1 MAAPRVLK
9 NVLKKV
15 EDLRFSPEDYI
26 SAAMKASID
35 GIAIINIDTTYRFV
49 NEAYAKIY
57 GYGSPDELIGR
68 SWHLLHPSEEV
79 LRIRDVVTPI
89 SRRERH
95 WKGESTGLRKDGSRF
110 PQEVSIT
117 QISSSDEAGVMSVV
131 RDITVRKQLEE
142 RALLCSSISKIL
154 MESMDYEE
162 ILKRCANLSIP
173 SFADACVITLGD
185 RSGLIEKVAVG
196 ANRELSIFSSL
207 LADLPFKISQ
217 KHCHKHV
224 LDTQSLEFI
233 RHVTPEILA
242 GLFPDPALR
251 QEFEDLEIVSYIVT
265 PLCVRNRFLGA
276 VGFFRTKWRDPS
288 FFQDHFDE
296 HDVELAQDLT
306 VRMALAVDNA
316 SLLRETQSAV
326 SAREDLMASVSHD
339 LKSPLS
345 SISVSAEMINRIAQ
359 GNSESAK
366 FIKLSE
372 AIRVSVDRMMTL
384 IRELLEIEK
393 IRGGTVSVERKLIR
407 ADELIEGA
415 LLVFESLAKQKGIQV
430 VQNFPSRPIWFHG
443 DRDRLLQAFSNLLA
457 NSLKFTPGGGTIRIS
472 AELLDREVR
481 FAVSDTGQ
489 GINKED
495 LPRIFDRY
503 YQAKAGLKKP
513 FHYEGTG
520 LGLAIT
526 RAIVEAHGG
535 SIWAQSKPGVG
546 SRFSFTIPI

>member
-1 MAAPRVLK
+1 MAAPLLR
-9 NVLKKV
+9 KV
-15 EDLRFSPEDYI
+15 EDPRFSPEDYI
-26 SAAMKASID
+26 LAAMKASVD

-57 GYGSPDELIGR
+57 GYESSEELIGR
-68 SWHLLHPSEEV
+68 SWELLHPPEEV
-79 LRIRDVVTPI
+79 LRL
-89 SRRERH
+89 RH
-95 WKGESTGLRKDGSRF
+95 MAIPVAKKGRYWRGESVGLRKNGSRF
-110 PQEVSIT
+110 PQDVSIT
-117 QISSSDEAGVMSVV
+117 RISDAEEAGALSVV
-131 RDITVRKQLEE
+131 RDITSRKRAQE

-154 MESMDYEE
+154 MESMDYDET
-162 ILKRCANLSIP
+162 LKRCANLSIP

-185 RSGLIEKVAVG
+185 RSGLIEKVTVG
-196 ANRELSIFSSL
+196 ANREVSIFSSL

-217 KHCHKHV
+217 KHCHKRV
-224 LDTQSLEFI
+224 LDTQSMEYV
-233 RHVTPEILA
+233 RNVTPEVLVR
-242 GLFPDPALR
+242 LFPDATLR

-276 VGFFRTKWRDPS
+276 IGFFRTKWRDPS
-288 FFQDHFDE
+288 LQDHFDE
-296 HDVELAQDLT
+296 HDIEFAQDLT
-306 VRMALAVDNA
+306 IRMALAVDNA
-316 SLLRETQSAV
+316 NLLRETQSAV

-359 GNSESAK
+359 GNSESGK
-366 FIKLSE
+366 FTKLSE
-372 AIRVSVDRMMTL
+372 AIRVSVERMMTL

-393 IRGGTVSVERKLIR
+393 IRGGTVSVDRKLIR
-407 ADELIEGA
+407 ANELIEGA
-415 LLVFESLAKQKGIQV
+415 LVVFESLAKQKGINIIQK
-430 VQNFPSRPIWFHG
+430 FPNKPIWFHG

-457 NSLKFTPGGGTIRIS
+457 NSLKFTPRGGTITIS

-489 GINKED
+489 GISKED

-503 YQAKAGLKKP
+503 YQAKAGQKKP
-513 FHYEGTG
+513 FYYEGTG

-535 SIWAQSKPGVG
+535 SIWAQSTPSLGI
-546 SRFSFTIPI
+546 RFSFTIPL